1 MKLQLP
7 SVTLLIADSVNAKGA
22 INVLEHCKNL
32 CDFGAVKLL
41 TDIEID
47 YEHKVT
53 IPKLNSLVAY
63 SIFMLTKCK
72 DYFDTD
78 HVLIV
83 QRDGFILNPESW
95 NPAWLEYDYIAPLFQ
110 QMDRVGSGGFSL
122 RSKKVMERLAEI
134 TPEWDWSQGQA
145 DVIQKIMGY
154 YEDGVISLSGQGFNI
169 APLHEGAKFAQ
180 GGNENLSYYVEKP
193 FGFHRTSQYIDF
205 NTGQVSSSYEN
216 FFQQYELEIK

>member
-7 SVTLLIADSVNAKGA
+7 SVTLLIVDSVNAKGA
-22 INVLEHCKNL
+22 INVLEHCKSL

-95 NPAWLEYDYIAPLFQ
+95 NPAWLEYDYIAPLFVQ
-110 QMDRVGSGGFSL
+110 VDKVGSGGFSL
-122 RSKKVMERLAEI
+122 RSKKCMQEMAKI
-134 TPEWDWSQGQA
+134 TPEWDWSQGEA
-145 DVIQKIMGY
+145 DRIQNIMNY
-154 YEDGVISLSGQGFNI
+154 YEDGVISYSGLDFKF
-169 APLHEGAKFAQ
+169 APLEEAAKFAA
-180 GGNENLSYYVEKP
+180 GGNPNLKYYIEKP
-193 FGFHRTSQYIDF
+193 FGFHRTTQYIDF
-205 NTGQVSSSYEN
+205 NTGQVSSSFEN
-216 FFQQYELEIK
+216 LEQRYDLEIQ

>member
-1 MKLQLP
+1 MRLQLP
-7 SVTLLIADSVNAKGA
+7 SVTLLIADSVNAEGA
-22 INVLEHCKNL
+22 KNVLEHCKNL

-83 QRDGFILNPESW
+83 QRDGFILNPDSW
-95 NPAWLEYDYIAPLFQ
+95 NPAWLEYDYIAPLFVQ
-110 QMDRVGSGGFSL
+110 VDKVGSGGFSL
-122 RSKKVMERLAEI
+122 RSKSLMKRMSEI
-134 TPEWDWSQGQA
+134 TPEWDWTQSEA
-145 DVIQKIMGY
+145 DRIQNIMNY
-154 YEDGVISLSGQGFNI
+154 YEDGVISYSGLDLKF
-169 APLHEGAKFAQ
+169 APLEEAAKFAV
-180 GGNENLSYYVEKP
+180 GGNTNLKYYIEKP
-193 FGFHRTSQYIDF
+193 FGFHRTTQYIDF
-205 NTGQVSSSYEN
+205 NTGQVSPIFENYE
-216 FFQQYELEIK
+216 QSYELEIK